1 METVLGSAPKK
12 CYYYEPLAPMPNNK
26 NNHMDTIA
34 QPAIKNKNPYTV
46 LKEYFGF
53 DSFRTPQ
60 DDIVNDVIEGKDVL
74 VLMPT
79 GGGKSLCYQIPS
91 LVRPGVGIVV
101 SPLIALME
109 DQVTALKLQGIR
121 AAYYNS
127 SLSSNEARQV
137 LAQLHNAELDLLY
150 IAPERLISNAFLD
163 RLKECHI
170 ALFAIDEA
178 HCISQWGH
186 DFRPEYAS
194 LGLLKT
200 QFPDI
205 PIIALT
211 ATADKQTRQDIVDKL
226 NYAPHK
232 YIASFNRSNIH
243 YQVVPKTNPVKQINQ
258 YIESKDQQS
267 GIIYCGTRNTVEQV
281 TKKLQD
287 LGLKARAY
295 HAGLSHSERRE
306 VQNLFRYDRID
317 LVVAT
322 IAFGMGIDKPNVRF
336 VIHHDLPKN
345 IESYYQETGRA
356 GRDGLP
362 AQALLLYDAA
372 DSARLRSWIFNIPVE
387 EQRIIESN
395 KLNHMLAFAEAS
407 HCRRQIL
414 LRYFDEQGNTECK
427 YCDVCDNPPV
437 TADATEDARKL
448 LSCIYRLKQNYGLT
462 HTIDVLRGSL
472 SDKIKQAKHDEL
484 STFGI
489 GKSKSSHYWKQLAW
503 QLIHKEFCLQDTN
516 QYNVLKLTSKAIPL
530 LKGEESI
537 SLTIPNNDLKESK
550 KKIKER
556 HSTKSTNNPL
566 FEHLRSLRRQLA
578 DEENKPPFMIFSDAT
593 LHEMTEL
600 KPHTEEELLA
610 VSGVGQHKL
619 LHYGHH
625 FLKALNEFCEENTNS

>member
-1 METVLGSAPKK
+1 METVA
-12 CYYYEPLAPMPNNK
+12 PLATNTK
-26 NNHMDTIA
+26 NA
-34 QPAIKNKNPYTV
+34 LGV

-53 DSFRTPQ
+53 DSFRHPQ
-60 DDIVNDVIEGKDVL
+60 EEIINEVIAGNDAL

-91 LVRPGVGIVV
+91 IVRPGIGIVV

-127 SLSSNEARQV
+127 SLTSEEAKRV
-137 LAQLHNAELDLLY
+137 LAQLHHNELDLLY
-150 IAPERLISNAFLD
+150 IAPERLISTPFLE
-163 RLKECHI
+163 RLQECHI

-186 DFRPEYAS
+186 DFRPEYAA

-200 QFPDI
+200 YFPEI

-211 ATADKQTRQDIVDKL
+211 ATADKQTRQDIVVKL
-226 NYAPHK
+226 NYTPKK
-232 YIASFNRSNIH
+232 YIASFNRPNIH
-243 YQVVPKTNPVKQINQ
+243 YKVVPKTNAAKQLGQ
-258 YIESKDQQS
+258 FLESMEQQS
-267 GIIYCGTRNTVEQV
+267 GIIYCGTRNSVE
-281 TKKLQD
+281 KLAEKLQEM
-287 LGLKARAY
+287 GFKARAY
-295 HAGLSHSERRE
+295 HAGMSHKERKE

-317 LVVAT
+317 MVVAT

-336 VIHHDLPKN
+336 VAHHDLPKN
-345 IESYYQETGRA
+345 IEGYYQETGRA

-372 DSARLRSWIFNIPVE
+372 DSARLRSWIVNTPLD
-387 EQRIIESN
+387 EQRRVETN

-414 LRYFDEQGNTECK
+414 LRYFDEPCDSECK

-437 TADATEDARKL
+437 LADATEDAQKF
-448 LSCIYRLKQNYGLT
+448 LSCIYRLRQNFGML

-472 SDKIKQAKHDEL
+472 SEKIKQLGHDRL
-484 STFGI
+484 STFAI
-489 GKSKSSHYWKQLAW
+489 GKDKSTNYWRLLGW
-503 QLIHKEFCLQDTN
+503 QLIHKDYCLQDMN
-516 QYNVLKLTSKAIPL
+516 HFNVLKLTPKAIPL
-530 LKGEESI
+530 LKGEEKI
-537 SLTIPNNDLKESK
+537 SLTIPNNDLSNSK
-550 KKIKER
+550 KKTKER
-556 HSTKSTNNPL
+556 RSIQPSNSPL
-566 FEHLRSLRRQLA
+566 FEVLRGLRRKLA

-593 LHEMTEL
+593 LHAMTEQ
-600 KPHTEEELLA
+600 KPKNTEELLA

-619 LHYGHH
+619 SHYGNH
-625 FLKALNEFCEENTNS
+625 FLKALNEYSELE